1 MRMERMERMRTE
13 IADAL
18 TGRNIAKSFGKF
30 RLDIPELHI
39 PEGFATALI
48 GENGAGKT
56 TLINILAG
64 IRNDYKGEV
73 TYFEEKAHVND
84 AGIKERIG
92 YTGSKNY
99 FLSYWTGDQV
109 RELAGLLFDSFDPVR
124 FDGICKSL
132 AIDNS
137 IFGKTGKAISKLSD
151 GNLMKL
157 ILATVFARNT
167 DILLLDEPA
176 SPLDPLM
183 RDILSDM
190 IRSYLAEGNGKRSV
204 FFSTHNISD
213 MESVTDY
220 CILMEQG
227 RIVEQGFV
235 TELKEKYIVVKGDKE
250 NTEAARKLL
259 LTCQANSFGFEGI
272 ALSEDMNRFAG
283 MQVEFETPSLFQISV
298 AIMRQNTAL
307 TMPEIA

>member
-1 MRMERMERMRTE
+1 M
-13 IADAL
+13 
-18 TGRNIAKSFGKF
+18 
-30 RLDIPELHI
+30 
-39 PEGFATALI
+39 
-48 GENGAGKT
+48 
-56 TLINILAG
+56 
-64 IRNDYKGEV
+64 
-73 TYFEEKAHVND
+73 
-84 AGIKERIG
+84 
-92 YTGSKNY
+92 
-99 FLSYWTGDQV
+99 
-109 RELAGLLFDSFDPVR
+109 RELAGLLFDGFDPVR
-124 FDGICKSL
+124 FDNICKSL
-132 AIDNS
+132 DIDSS
-137 IFGKTGKAISKLSD
+137 IFGKTGKAVSKLSD

-157 ILATVFARNT
+157 VLATVFARNT

-183 RDILSDM
+183 RDMLSDM

-235 TELKEKYIVVKGDKE
+235 TDLKEKYILVKGDKE

-272 ALSEDMNRFAG
+272 ALAEDMNRFAG

-298 AIMRQNTAL
+298 AIMRQNTVL

>member
-1 MRMERMERMRTE
+1 MMRNE

-132 AIDNS
+132 AIDSS
-137 IFGKTGKAISKLSD
+137 IFGKTGKAVSKLSD

-183 RDILSDM
+183 RDMLSDM

-272 ALSEDMNRFAG
+272 ALAEDMNRFAG